1 MILGSV
7 SINKKDLV
15 LKTIEKHTNKIY
27 IALDILNEK
36 AMISGWL
43 EESELTAKDIFT
55 IYDRSPIN
63 GYILTDVSRDGML
76 VGLNFELIKKLISN
90 TKKNIIV
97 GGGLA
102 EYSDIKVLK
111 NSFAKSNIEGF
122 IAGKSIY
129 SGQIDIE
136 KAMKLLNS
144 NNSKNA

>member
-1 MILGSV
+1 MSV
-7 SINKKDLV
+7 SPGPIP
-15 LKTIEKHTNKIY
+15 
-27 IALDILNEK
+27 
-36 AMISGWL
+36 
-43 EESELTAKDIFT
+43 AKSDAATVMPGTLSRF
-55 IYDRSPIN
+55 
-63 GYILTDVSRDGML
+63 LTDVSRDGML